1 MEDEHMKHYSAMKNE
16 VLSFAGKWMITG
28 RRYGEKK
35 KKPGTIRQLMARFLS
50 HAEIEKKKKGDL
62 EIEKVQ
68 LGTGK
73 GE

>member
-1 MEDEHMKHYSAMKNE
+1 
-16 VLSFAGKWMITG
+16 
-28 RRYGEKK
+28 
-35 KKPGTIRQLMARFLS
+35 MARFLS